1 LGMCSMRLGQKLP
14 RMVGGKMGKIKET
27 RNVTDIVA
35 YQPTNSL
42 SVLPPDSGIVGTFL
56 EQTANMF
63 KARAMRMNGL
73 LRRIDEAGRRTESI
87 LRTAAERME
96 AAESALQEQFNREGL
111 VQPNETDT

>member
-1 LGMCSMRLGQKLP
+1 MA
-14 RMVGGKMGKIKET
+14 KIKET

-35 YQPTNSL
+35 YQPTATVT
-42 SVLPPDSGIVGTFL
+42 VLPPDSGVVGSFL

-73 LRRIDEAGRRTESI
+73 LRRIDEAGQRTEAL

-96 AAESALQEQFNREGL
+96 AAETALQEQFNREGL
-111 VQPNETDT
+111 VQSNDTESENNV

>member
-1 LGMCSMRLGQKLP
+1 MAK
-14 RMVGGKMGKIKET
+14 KESNRT
-27 RNVTDIVA
+27 TTDLIMLQSPGTVT
-35 YQPTNSL
+35 
-42 SVLPPDSGIVGTFL
+42 VLPPDSGVVGSFL

-73 LRRIDEAGRRTESI
+73 LRRIDEAGQRTESL

-111 VQPNETDT
+111 VQSSETDSENNG